1 MKKFSYIITGLMLLF
16 FCSSNFIATS
26 AIPEGSISDPNQE
39 TSLNIISSPELMKLT
54 TNWVNEYKKLQP
66 EVSISVSE
74 LQGSDFTISNQ
85 LVFVTGE
92 TRESLTGKTGFEMA
106 VGRDAIVPVINVG
119 NPFMAQI
126 RELGLT
132 PDKLAQLISD
142 PASQNWE
149 IVNSGLKSPMKVSIT
164 ENREILEQL
173 AQFSRVDVSEIS
185 ACRLTSAKELIQEVQ
200 KDVYA
205 LGICRLADILEMGSS
220 TFVENIAILPIDK
233 NRNGRIDYFENIYDN
248 PEAFVRGIWTG
259 KYPSALTGNIYIVS
273 AAMPTGE
280 NAMAFLAWVN
290 GEGQEI
296 LNLFGYSV
304 LSSIE
309 KESNINALAAP
320 MAWTGEMEAPART
333 AGWLKVLIAMIAITL
348 LVTGIVIYQRTRRA
362 VMKADHF
369 RMSPALNSESILAPG
384 GLYFDKT
391 HTWAFMEKDGRV
403 RIGIDDFLQHL
414 TGPLTRIKMKEPGE
428 KVRKGEKIITLV
440 REGKQLEIYAPVS
453 GTILQQNQALL
464 TNSTMVN
471 TSPYADGW
479 IYTIEPV
486 SWAREIQFM
495 FMGSDYKEWLSE
507 EFSRLRDFFAS
518 SVQSNEMVYEHV
530 VLQDGGEITDNVLAE
545 LGPEVWEDFQTKFI
559 DTSR

>member
-1 MKKFSYIITGLMLLF
+1 MKNFSYIITGLMLLF
-16 FCSSNFIATS
+16 FCSISTALPT
-26 AIPEGSISDPNQE
+26 PEKLTASPGQE
-39 TSLNIISSPELMKLT
+39 TSLRVISSPELMRLT
-54 TNWVNEYKKLQP
+54 TSWVNEYKKLQP
-66 EVSISVSE
+66 GVDIVVSEIPGNGFSVS
-74 LQGSDFTISNQ
+74 DQ

-92 TRESLTGKTGFEMA
+92 SRKSLTGHDGFEMA
-106 VGRDAIVPVINVG
+106 VGRNAIVPVINAR
-119 NPFMAQI
+119 NPFMTQI

-132 PDKLAQLISD
+132 ADKLAQLFSGN
-142 PASQNWE
+142 AGQNWE
-149 IVNSGLKSPMKVSIT
+149 IVSNELRNPMKVSLI
-164 ENREILEQL
+164 ENREIMEQV
-173 AQFSRVDVSEIS
+173 ARFSKVDVSEIS
-185 ACRLTSAKELIQEVQ
+185 ANLVSTPQELIQAVQ

-205 LGICRLADILEMGSS
+205 LGFCRLADILEKESG
-220 TFVENIAILPIDK
+220 TFAESIAVLPIDK
-233 NRNGRIDYFENIYDN
+233 NRNGRIDYFENIYDT

-259 KYPSALTGNIYIVS
+259 KYPSALTENIYIVS
-273 AAMPTGE
+273 DVQPAGE
-280 NAMAFLAWVN
+280 NAMAFLAWLN
-290 GEGQEI
+290 GEGQEV
-296 LNLFGYSV
+296 LNMYGFSV
-304 LSSIE
+304 LSSME
-309 KESNINALAAP
+309 KESNLSALAAP
-320 MAWTGEMEAPART
+320 MAFTGEMEAPVRT
-333 AGWLKVLIAMIAITL
+333 AGWLKLLIAMIAVTL
-348 LVTGIVIYQRTRRA
+348 LVSGIVIYQRNRKT
-362 VMKADHF
+362 VMKADSF
-369 RMSPALNSESILAPG
+369 KMSPALTTESILAPG

-428 KVRKGEKIITLV
+428 KVRKGEKIITLI

-453 GTILQQNQALL
+453 GTIMQQNQALL
-464 TNSTMVN
+464 ANSTMVN
-471 TSPYADGW
+471 SSPYADGW

-495 FMGSDYKEWLSE
+495 FMGSDYREWLTE